1 MIHGECCYPRNSHNR
16 PARCAFCLEP
26 RRTRCAGSRL
36 RGSTDL
42 HLPQPLQHPGIH
54 HLCICSGAESW
65 LPTGHSQHG
74 RVLTDPSEA
83 GRHGALSSQ
92 GLSEIPGVSWIL
104 LLSFR
109 RSVVSD
115 SLRPHELQHAWLPC
129 PSPSPGACS
138 NSCPLSQ

>member
-1 MIHGECCYPRNSHNR
+1 MIHGECYYPRNSHNR

-26 RRTRCAGSRL
+26 RRTHCAGSRL

-54 HLCICSGAESW
+54 HLCICSGAKAW

-74 RVLTDPSEA
+74 RVLTGPSEA

-92 GLSEIPGVSWIL
+92 GLSEIPGMSWIL

-109 RSVVSD
+109 RSVVSE

-138 NSCPLSQ
+138 NSCPSSR